1 MTNLTLDAW
10 PLIYRIPPLTEVEI
24 DEFRPIE
31 YSLLE
36 NDKVWQQ
43 FSNKTGWRYREGIR
57 HTLSTDLDRRY
68 YRNLVLGIIRD
79 HNKWCA
85 IILS

>member
-31 YSLLE
+31 YALLE
-36 NDKVWQQ
+36 NDKV
-43 FSNKTGWRYREGIR
+43 
-57 HTLSTDLDRRY
+57 
-68 YRNLVLGIIRD
+68 
-79 HNKWCA
+79 
-85 IILS
+85 